1 MSAILI
7 RRLVQ
12 AALVAFVVGGLTFIL
27 THALPGDMAFRIA
40 AGRYGYDMVD
50 AAAAE
55 AVRQELRLDQP
66 LILAFLAWL
75 WDLIRLDL
83 GTSLV
88 TGIPVLREVLHQ
100 AGHTASLAV
109 GAVLVALLI
118 GPPLGLLAG
127 LRPGGVVDRAS
138 LVLSTV
144 LRTLP
149 QFAIGLVLIV
159 IFAVELDLL
168 PAAGHGTLAHWVLP
182 TLTLG
187 LGLVAITSRIARNAV
202 REVGDS
208 PYFAFARLKGL
219 TARDAWMRHG
229 LRNAAVP
236 VVTHLGIQ
244 MIYLIEGV
252 VITETL
258 FAWPGIGHA
267 LVHAVVARDVPM
279 IQGTALCLGLL
290 FVILN
295 GAVDMACLALD
306 PRKKDGS

>member
-1 MSAILI
+1 MKAILF
-7 RRLVQ
+7 RRVVQ
-12 AALVAFVVGGLTFIL
+12 ACLVALVVGGLTFIL
-27 THALPGDMAFRIA
+27 THALPGNMAFRIA
-40 AGRYGYDMVD
+40 AMRYGYDMVD
-50 AAAAE
+50 ANAAE
-55 AVRQELRLDQP
+55 AVRQELGLDRS
-66 LILAFLAWL
+66 LIIAFLDWL

-83 GTSLV
+83 GQSMV
-88 TGIPVLREVLHQ
+88 TGIPVLKEVLHE

-109 GAVLVALLI
+109 GAVLVSLVI

-127 LRPGGVVDRAS
+127 RRPGGWVDRIS
-138 LVLSTV
+138 LLLATV

-159 IFAVELDLL
+159 LLSVELGLF
-168 PAAGHGTLAHWVLP
+168 PAAGHGTLGHWVLP

-187 LGLVAITSRIARNAV
+187 LGLAAVSSRIARNAARDV
-202 REVGDS
+202 ARS
-208 PYFAFARLKGL
+208 PFFAFARVKGL
-219 TARDAWMRHG
+219 SEREVWRLHG

-252 VITETL
+252 IITETL

-267 LVHAVVARDVPM
+267 MVHAIVARDVPM

-290 FVILN
+290 FVLLN
-295 GAVDMACLALD
+295 MAVDLACLTLD
-306 PRKKDGS
+306 PRRRQA